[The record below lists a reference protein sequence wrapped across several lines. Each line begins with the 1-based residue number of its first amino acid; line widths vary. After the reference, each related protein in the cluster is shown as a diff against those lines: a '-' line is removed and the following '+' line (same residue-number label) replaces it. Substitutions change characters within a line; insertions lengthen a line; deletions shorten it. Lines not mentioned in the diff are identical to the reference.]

1 MTKSLLIILIGLIS
15 FSSFSQI
22 NGIVKD
28 DKNQTL
34 PFVNIYVE
42 NTYIGTTSNEEGN
55 YELNIRKSDTYT
67 IVFQFLGYKT
77 VKKTVKIETFPYTL
91 DAILAEDPHSRVA
104 AETLTNTNLVVLAGE
119 VTTNAKIET
128 QIK

>member
-55 YELNIRKSDTYT
+55 YEL
-67 IVFQFLGYKT
+67 
-77 VKKTVKIETFPYTL
+77 
-91 DAILAEDPHSRVA
+91 
-104 AETLTNTNLVVLAGE
+104 
-119 VTTNAKIET
+119 
-128 QIK
+128 

>member
-28 DKNQTL
+28 NKNQTL

-55 YELNIRKSDTYT
+55 Y
-67 IVFQFLGYKT
+67 
-77 VKKTVKIETFPYTL
+77 
-91 DAILAEDPHSRVA
+91 
-104 AETLTNTNLVVLAGE
+104 
-119 VTTNAKIET
+119 
-128 QIK
+128 

>member
-28 DKNQTL
+28 NKNQTL

-55 YELNIRKSDTYT
+55 YELNIRKADTYT

-91 DAILAEDPHSRVA
+91 DAILAEEEISLNEVVVNSNENPANKIIRKATHLVA
-104 AETLTNTNLVVLAGE
+104 VLE
-119 VTTNAKIET
+119 F
-128 QIK
+128 